1 MPLKT
6 LRQYLDQNA
15 IKYVVIAHSLAYTA
29 QGVAHASH
37 ISGQEIA
44 KTVIVK
50 LDGCLAMVV
59 ISASRLVDLH
69 RLKEMTG
76 SRQVELASE
85 TEFQNAFPDCETGA
99 MPPFGNLYDIPVY
112 VDKEL
117 TWDQEIAFN
126 AGTHRELIKMR
137 FEDFLRLVKPDI
149 APLAAGVAAA
159 HAA

>member
-1 MPLKT
+1 
-6 LRQYLDQNA
+6 
-15 IKYVVIAHSLAYTA
+15 
-29 QGVAHASH
+29 
-37 ISGQEIA
+37 
-44 KTVIVK
+44 
-50 LDGCLAMVV
+50 
-59 ISASRLVDLH
+59 
-69 RLKEMTG
+69 MTG

>member
-1 MPLKT
+1 
-6 LRQYLDQNA
+6 
-15 IKYVVIAHSLAYTA
+15 
-29 QGVAHASH
+29 
-37 ISGQEIA
+37 
-44 KTVIVK
+44 
-50 LDGCLAMVV
+50 
-59 ISASRLVDLH
+59 
-69 RLKEMTG
+69 
-76 SRQVELASE
+76 
-85 TEFQNAFPDCETGA
+85 